1 VKRPF
6 KDKRPIGPF
15 SSMGERH
22 QDIVVKTDGTFDEVP
37 SSLEMMSATISN
49 ETALSVSE
57 DDMEV
62 LVNKQRGF
70 TVIIHSG
77 GPDITHEDIMQ
88 IEQIVGSQMNS
99 NVLATIARAK

>member
-1 VKRPF
+1 
-6 KDKRPIGPF
+6 
-15 SSMGERH
+15 MGERH

>member
-1 VKRPF
+1 
-6 KDKRPIGPF
+6 
-15 SSMGERH
+15 MGERH

-37 SSLEMMSATISN
+37 SSLETMSATISN

-62 LVNKQRGF
+62 LVNEQRGF
-70 TVIIHSG
+70 TVVIHSE

-88 IEQIVGSQMNS
+88 IEQTVGSQMNS